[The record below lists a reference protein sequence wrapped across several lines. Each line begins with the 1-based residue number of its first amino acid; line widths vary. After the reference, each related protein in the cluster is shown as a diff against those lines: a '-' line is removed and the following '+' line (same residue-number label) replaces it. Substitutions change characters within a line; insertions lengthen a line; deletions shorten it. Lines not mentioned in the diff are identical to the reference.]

1 MTPLGYDPLLF
12 RPHLDNPSTKEIL
25 QRQQEF
31 KNQRFFY
38 SPYIRIYAKNTEMFV
53 TVKTDLKQLNVVP
66 IAKIHFKFAAS
77 NFYNLCVQDGSFLRS
92 CLKHIP
98 VRHI

>member
-1 MTPLGYDPLLF
+1 
-12 RPHLDNPSTKEIL
+12 
-25 QRQQEF
+25 
-31 KNQRFFY
+31 
-38 SPYIRIYAKNTEMFV
+38 MFV
-53 TVKTDLKQLNVVP
+53 TAKTDLKQLNVVP

-98 VRHI
+98 VRETHLKGNTPSGPMKGL